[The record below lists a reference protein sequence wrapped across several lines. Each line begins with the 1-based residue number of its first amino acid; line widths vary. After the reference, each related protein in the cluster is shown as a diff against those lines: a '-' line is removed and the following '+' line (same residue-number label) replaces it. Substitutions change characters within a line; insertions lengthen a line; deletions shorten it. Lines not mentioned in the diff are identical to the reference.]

1 MSDDA
6 NKLAIEA
13 ICMHICTGSYKQ
25 LSHTA
30 EFNYWMVPDSNN
42 RLVGC
47 GDRLLR
53 YSDYSAAPTTP
64 VPLRLRVPVRLHQ
77 AVQAVRLL
85 FRLSGY
91 FKIVRLHRRLH
102 QLRPSA
108 RGFGY
113 STMASGCLTIA
124 FRVLGDTFRMLDEP
138 ISWLIYFTNIGY
150 YDAPITTWPRTKLS
164 HVSFFYIFWIL
175 FVCHCGHI
183 IFP

>member
-42 RLVGC
+42 RLIGC

-102 QLRPSA
+102 QLRVLDDGFWVLDDSFPGTRRYVLDARRANQLADLLHQHRLLRRADHNSA
-108 RGFGY
+108 
-113 STMASGCLTIA
+113 MNQA
-124 FRVLGDTFRMLDEP
+124 
-138 ISWLIYFTNIGY
+138 
-150 YDAPITTWPRTKLS
+150 K
-164 HVSFFYIFWIL
+164 
-175 FVCHCGHI
+175 
-183 IFP
+183 